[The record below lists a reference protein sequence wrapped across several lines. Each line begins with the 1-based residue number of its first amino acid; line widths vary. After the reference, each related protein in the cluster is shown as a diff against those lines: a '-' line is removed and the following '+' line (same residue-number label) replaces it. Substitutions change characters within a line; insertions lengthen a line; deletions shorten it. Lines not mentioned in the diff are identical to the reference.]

1 MKLEKIITEKFEKD
15 QQSLKESITAL
26 EKKLRRKQNENQN
39 LMDNIEKLTRV
50 ELDRVSE
57 IYDLKEVL
65 AERDKECAKLSDD
78 LAVKTK
84 EQIDNIKVK
93 DLECELEELRK
104 ALKIT
109 TEELWLHKEKLKIE
123 TENKKKKESRDMSE
137 NNILPKENGE
147 IGKIK
152 NSAHIIEDQREEIEL
167 LNHTISRGDE
177 IIKSKDKEILD
188 LKKMIM
194 ADQEQ
199 LCITE
204 GEYSSLRCMM
214 TEENETVHQVQQ
226 EMSRLLQ
233 IISDDQESMVL
244 KDKTIADLG
253 LEKDTLN
260 IKISNLK
267 ASLKEKEVRLE
278 EAEGNIKKQED
289 LLEMIET
296 YKGKVKEA
304 MDVIAV
310 KSQQLE
316 SYSSEG
322 ATDSKEIESLREEL
336 RTRESAIQQQQLRN
350 GELENSL
357 SQLHLKL
364 QSSQSALADK
374 DEEIGRLS
382 QEVENER
389 KVAHHVQFTQERE
402 LMMKEKEMTTLSKIL
417 TEERKVLLEKEEE
430 IKQLNNKVFLVSSK
444 FCQISSPSHR
454 FIFPAKGGEQELR
467 SADTTTKDEV
477 AVHHHKHAGRLLR
490 GSNAVGFLRKVD
502 AAAGMEKLE
511 DSGDDGS
518 DTVTFHDAINHEDTA
533 TATASA
539 TAYIE
544 SDEEDVL
551 LDNLELDEDTDDR
564 LPRKSDINFDQ
575 FSLG

>member
-1 MKLEKIITEKFEKD
+1 MIKLEKMITEKFEKD

-39 LMDNIEKLTRV
+39 LMDNIEKLTKV

-65 AERDKECAKLSDD
+65 AERDKECVKLSDE

-123 TENKKKKESRDMSE
+123 TENNRKKESKDESE
-137 NNILPKENGE
+137 NNLLPKENGE
-147 IGKIK
+147 IGGNK
-152 NSAHIIEDQREEIEL
+152 NFANIIDDQRDEIEQ
-167 LNHTISRGDE
+167 LNFTISRGDE
-177 IIKSKDKEILD
+177 IIKCKDKEIIN
-188 LKKMIM
+188 LKKIIM
-194 ADQEQ
+194 KDQEK

-214 TEENETVHQVQQ
+214 TEENETIHQVQQ

-233 IISDDQESMVL
+233 IISDDQEAMVL

-253 LEKDTLN
+253 REKDNLN

-267 ASLKEKEVRLE
+267 SSLEEKDKRLD
-278 EAEGNIKKQED
+278 EAEGNIKRQTD

-316 SYSSEG
+316 SYSSRDA
-322 ATDSKEIESLREEL
+322 ATESREIESLREEL
-336 RTRESAIQQQQLRN
+336 KTRESAREQEQLRQE
-350 GELENSL
+350 ELEKSHSHL
-357 SQLHLKL
+357 QLTL
-364 QSSQSALADK
+364 QSLQSAVAAK

-389 KVAHHVQFTQERE
+389 KVAHHVQYTQERE
-402 LMMKEKEMTTLSKIL
+402 LMMKEKEMITLSRIL

-430 IKQLNNKVFLVSSK
+430 IKQLNSNKVLLVSSISLNRSNVS
-444 FCQISSPSHR
+444 QI
-454 FIFPAKGGEQELR
+454 
-467 SADTTTKDEV
+467 
-477 AVHHHKHAGRLLR
+477 
-490 GSNAVGFLRKVD
+490 
-502 AAAGMEKLE
+502 
-511 DSGDDGS
+511 
-518 DTVTFHDAINHEDTA
+518 
-533 TATASA
+533 
-539 TAYIE
+539 
-544 SDEEDVL
+544 
-551 LDNLELDEDTDDR
+551 
-564 LPRKSDINFDQ
+564 
-575 FSLG
+575 

>member
-1 MKLEKIITEKFEKD
+1 MIKLEKIITEKFEKD

-26 EKKLRRKQNENQN
+26 EKKLKRKQNENQN
-39 LMDNIEKLTRV
+39 LLDNIEKLTKV

-65 AERDKECAKLSDD
+65 AERDKECVKLSDE

-93 DLECELEELRK
+93 DLESELEELRK

-123 TENKKKKESRDMSE
+123 TENKRKKESKDELE
-137 NNILPKENGE
+137 NKIVLKENGE
-147 IGKIK
+147 LGK
-152 NSAHIIEDQREEIEL
+152 NQRSANIIEDQREEIEL

-177 IIKSKDKEILD
+177 IIKAKDKEILN
-188 LKKMIM
+188 LKKIIM
-194 ADQEQ
+194 KDQEK

-214 TEENETVHQVQQ
+214 TEENETIHQVQQ

-233 IISDDQESMVL
+233 IISDDQEAMVL

-253 LEKDTLN
+253 LEKDSLN
-260 IKISNLK
+260 IKISNLTS
-267 ASLKEKEVRLE
+267 SLVEKDIRLE
-278 EAEGNIKKQED
+278 EAEGNIKKQTE

-304 MDVIAV
+304 MDVIAM

-316 SYSSEG
+316 SYSSGESAG
-322 ATDSKEIESLREEL
+322 ERQEIESLREEL
-336 RTRESAIQQQQLRN
+336 KSRETAIHQEKLRK
-350 GELENSL
+350 EVLENSQ
-357 SQLHLKL
+357 SQLQLKL
-364 QSSQSALADK
+364 TSFQSALAEK
-374 DEEIGRLS
+374 DEEIKRLS

-402 LMMKEKEMTTLSKIL
+402 LMMKEKEMLTLSKIL

-430 IKQLNNKVFLVSSK
+430 IKQLNSNKVLMVSS
-444 FCQISSPSHR
+444 
-454 FIFPAKGGEQELR
+454 
-467 SADTTTKDEV
+467 T
-477 AVHHHKHAGRLLR
+477 
-490 GSNAVGFLRKVD
+490 
-502 AAAGMEKLE
+502 
-511 DSGDDGS
+511 
-518 DTVTFHDAINHEDTA
+518 
-533 TATASA
+533 
-539 TAYIE
+539 
-544 SDEEDVL
+544 L
-551 LDNLELDEDTDDR
+551 LDMTISPRYNPRDR
-564 LPRKSDINFDQ
+564 CRTRTTRPPHDHPGRGRCSSRQ
-575 FSLG
+575 TCR